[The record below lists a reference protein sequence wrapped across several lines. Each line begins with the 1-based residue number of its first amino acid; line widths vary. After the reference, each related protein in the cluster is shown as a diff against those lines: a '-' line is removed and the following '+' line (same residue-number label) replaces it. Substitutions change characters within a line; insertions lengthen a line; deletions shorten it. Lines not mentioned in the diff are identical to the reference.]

1 MKRALTV
8 LLLAASQAF
17 GADDTALVRSSAVL
31 DLRPQNS
38 IGNVS
43 NNGGIITIG
52 QSGGTTA
59 QTVTLNQTGPHTIPI
74 QWSNT
79 SDLPSRIWATRK
91 QDGTIILYNVTCV
104 RHSTVQAE
112 TICTPN
118 KEISK

>member
-1 MKRALTV
+1 MIRLLTI

-17 GADDTALVRSSAVL
+17 AADDTALVRSSAVL

-43 NNGGIITIG
+43 NNGGIVTIG
-52 QSGGTTA
+52 QSGGVTA
-59 QTVTLNQTGPHTIPI
+59 QTITLNQAPI
-74 QWSNT
+74 QWSTT

-118 KEISK
+118 KEVRQ